1 MNQSTKVKSLRGG
14 LVEGSSLCPSNDPHM
29 MNNLDYMKKM
39 WSVIIVT
46 INDNKKDSAVC

>member
-1 MNQSTKVKSLRGG
+1 
-14 LVEGSSLCPSNDPHM
+14 